1 MERPAHV
8 QGDGSG
14 EGSVEGHPRV
24 QYMLFS
30 AGEAVF
36 AVGLPRVQ
44 EILEPEV
51 WVRVPHA
58 AAWVEGLLYH
68 HGEALLVLNGGSLL
82 NDVPTPRE
90 PSATVI
96 RMNDPSMKVGILVNR
111 ILGTW
116 RPSVPATPSKGSSFV
131 NRVWEHKGRL
141 VNQLDVDALLERAAR
156 VFEV

>member
-1 MERPAHV
+1 MEQPVQA
-8 QGDGSG
+8 QGDDSS
-14 EGSVEGHPRV
+14 EGSIEAGPQP
-24 QYMLFS
+24 QYILFN
-30 AGEAVF
+30 AGQAVF

-82 NDVPTPRE
+82 DGVPVPRE
-90 PSATVI
+90 ASATVI
-96 RMNDPSMKVGILVNR
+96 RMNDPRMKVGILVNR

-116 RPSVPATPSKGSSFV
+116 RATVPATRSKGSSFV
-131 NRVWEHKGRL
+131 NSVWEDKGRL
-141 VNQLDVDALLERAAR
+141 VNLLDVDALLERAAR
-156 VFEV
+156 VFEA